1 MINWGEKL
9 EEKIRML
16 PDSPGCYLMKD
27 ASGEII
33 YVGKAVNLKNR
44 VRSYF
49 RDTAHTPKVAAM
61 IAHID
66 DFDVLLCETNLEA
79 LILECN
85 LIKLHKPYYNIL
97 LKDDKHYP
105 YLKVD
110 MRQPFPRLELC
121 RKMEKDGAKYF
132 GPYIGANAVRQV
144 IEAVRDV
151 FPIRSCKQVLPPKN
165 PKRPCMNYD
174 IGRCLAPCAGKCT
187 EETYREMM
195 EGVLSFLGGDY
206 DSVLKKLKKDM
217 EEAAAALR
225 FEKAAAIRD
234 KIRDVQGLMERQIA
248 LRTDRSEQ
256 DLIALAQ
263 DGLDAM
269 IQLLYVRGGRM
280 VGGDHFALPREGGEE
295 PGEVIASFLTQYYE
309 QAGLIPR
316 NVLCQTLPEGA
327 AEQLELWLREKK
339 GSAVTVA
346 TPQRGEKHELVLL
359 AEKNARDA
367 LMKRNARRTIH
378 EERTV
383 EAAKNLGK
391 ILGMD
396 KYPRRI
402 EGYDISNTQGVQS
415 VAAMVV
421 FIDGEPAR
429 KEYRHFRIRTVEG
442 ANDFASLYET
452 LSRRYA
458 HAAREKEEGAAEG
471 KFTDLPELILI
482 DGGPQQ
488 LRFARQAILDL
499 GMEPPAMFGLA
510 ERLEE
515 IWLPDAEEPI
525 LLDHRTPELQL
536 VQRVRNE
543 AHRFGIIHHRT
554 LRGKASIHSQLEDI
568 PGVGPARRK
577 ALLKAFGS
585 LKAIRAADTETL
597 AAVPGM
603 NRAAA
608 EAVRAWAE
616 K

>member
-1 MINWGEKL
+1 MKNWGEKL

-16 PDSPGCYLMKD
+16 PDSPGCYLMKNRE
-27 ASGEII
+27 GTII

-49 RDTAHTPKVAAM
+49 RDTVHTPKVEAM

-66 DFDVLLCETNLEA
+66 DFDILLCETNLEA

-121 RKMEKDGAKYF
+121 RKLEQDGAWYF
-132 GPYIGANAVRQV
+132 GPYIGAGAVRQV
-144 IEAVRDV
+144 LEAVRDV
-151 FPIRSCKQVLPPKN
+151 FPLRSCRQALPPKTE
-165 PKRPCMNYD
+165 KRPCVNYD
-174 IGRCLAPCAGKCT
+174 IGRCMAPCAGKCT
-187 EETYREMM
+187 EEQYRTMM
-195 EGVLSFLGGDY
+195 EGVLRFLNGDY
-206 DSVLKKLKKDM
+206 ESVIRSLRKDM
-217 EEAAAALR
+217 EEAAAAMR
-225 FEKAAAIRD
+225 YERAARIRD
-234 KIRDVQGLMERQIA
+234 KIKDVEGMMERQIA

-256 DLIALAQ
+256 DLIAIAQ

-269 IQLLYVRGGRM
+269 IQILYIRGGRM
-280 VGGDHFALPREGGEE
+280 IGGDHFALPREGGEK
-295 PGEVIASFLTQYYE
+295 PGDVIASFMTQYYE
-309 QAGLIPR
+309 AAALIPR
-316 NVLCQTLPEGA
+316 NVLCQELPEGA
-327 AEQLELWLREKK
+327 AEQLEQWLRQKK
-339 GSAVTVA
+339 GSAVSVA
-346 TPQRGEKHELVLL
+346 APQRGEKHELVLL
-359 AEKNARDA
+359 AAKNAQDA
-367 LMKRNARRTIH
+367 LEKRNARRTIR

-383 EAAKNLGK
+383 GAAENLGK

-396 KYPRRI
+396 RFPRRI
-402 EGYDISNTQGVQS
+402 EGYDISNTQGEQS

-421 FIDGEPAR
+421 FIDGEPAK
-429 KEYRHFRIRTVEG
+429 KEYRHFRIKTVEG
-442 ANDFASLYET
+442 ANDFESLYET

-458 HAAREKEEGAAEG
+458 HAAKETREGNADG
-471 KFTDLPELILI
+471 KFTDLPDLILI

-488 LRFARQAILDL
+488 LRFARQAILDQ

-510 ERLEE
+510 EKHEE
-515 IWLPDAEEPI
+515 IWLPEASEPI

-536 VQRVRNE
+536 VQRVRDE

-568 PGVGPARRK
+568 PGIGPARRK

-585 LKAIRAADTETL
+585 LKAIRQATREELLAVKGMNAAAAD
-597 AAVPGM
+597 AVLKAG
-603 NRAAA
+603 
-608 EAVRAWAE
+608 